1 MIECSSPS
9 LLIGASTGGT
19 KINAT
24 EYASVHINNNH
35 AFSILTACAIPTAPH
50 RFVLVRDPHSHSR
63 YSEDAIT
70 KDVIK
75 QLRALNSSDRSTG
88 AFWISWD
95 RFVRYFSSIT
105 ISTYN
110 SDYFD
115 LREQGRFNRSATDNV
130 TSYRI
135 HVPQSVFNG

>member
-1 MIECSSPS
+1 M
-9 LLIGASTGGT
+9 IGASTGGT
-19 KINAT
+19 DVSPR
-24 EYASVHINNNH
+24 EYDSVHIHRNH
-35 AFSILTACAIPTAPH
+35 AFSLLTAHTLRLPPH

-70 KDVIK
+70 GEVWK
-75 QLRALNSSDRSTG
+75 QLKAFKPSDRSTG

-95 RFVRYFSSIT
+95 RFRRYFSSIT

-110 SDYFD
+110 SDYSE

-135 HVPQSVFNG
+135 HVPQ